1 MSNNNK
7 NNNSKLSNGLN
18 NDGESGAMLTFW
30 LAGLLRPARLAF
42 AFGG

>member
-1 MSNNNK
+1 MRNNNK
-7 NNNSKLSNGLN
+7 NNNSKLSSGLTS
-18 NDGESGAMLTFW
+18 DGESGVMLTFW